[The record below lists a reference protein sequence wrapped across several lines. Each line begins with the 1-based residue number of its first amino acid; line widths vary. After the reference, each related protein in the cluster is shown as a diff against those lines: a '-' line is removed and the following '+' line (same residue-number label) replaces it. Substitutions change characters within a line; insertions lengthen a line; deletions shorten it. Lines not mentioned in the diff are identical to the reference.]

1 MPHRAFKHSAASE
14 EGAKLIA
21 RLHWYLEMSGE
32 TQRCAATRIG
42 VPQATLHRWLFGR
55 MSPDSESR
63 VKIREFLNSAE
74 G

>member
-1 MPHRAFKHSAASE
+1 MPHRPSKDYVAIE

-21 RLHWYLEMSGE
+21 RLHWHLEISGE
-32 TQRCAATRIG
+32 TQRSAAKRIG

-63 VKIREFLNSAE
+63 VKIRKFLNSAE
-74 G
+74 E